1 MLDMMSKDK
10 FSALINGGDSIIK
23 IWLLMPVLLLI
34 FNLAAGFNGL
44 YGQDSFEYLRYSR
57 ALHNY
62 ISEGISPGAFLWPVL
77 YPLTGALIS
86 FFLPDILSLQIVSI
100 VSYGLTIFYL
110 DKILSYLFPDA
121 KRELKLYLFLFF
133 SLSPFVL
140 RDASVVMSDSLAM
153 FLLTAFLYHYL
164 LFREKGLNLDFILL
178 VFFAFAAINTRY
190 ASVVVVAIP
199 GIEALYYFIRK
210 FSPGF
215 FFLALLAASIT
226 FLPDVILEMKG
237 THRFAILIFL
247 QNWSA
252 DNFFHR
258 SFFSMDGNFFYTFP
272 NISFVFSHLI
282 NPGYIFPGLFFLFFI
297 RRQTFS
303 KPFILSIILIFSL
316 YALFLAGFPAQ
327 NSRLLLL
334 TFPCVLIL
342 YSEPFLRYWERFHD
356 SYSFVL
362 KKFNTELIKKR
373 MHILLIGSII
383 LIQLALFYR
392 AIVPA
397 YADSQITREIAYSL
411 KAYPERTIYTFNIDM
426 GLKAYDVK
434 NDIVNMWIE
443 RIDNFKPGSLLLF
456 NYVNSYRQW
465 KGQNPIINW
474 EKVNKEHEVLLIEK
488 FPDNWNLYEIR
499 N

>member
-1 MLDMMSKDK
+1 MKTIASFL
-10 FSALINGGDSIIK
+10 NK
-23 IWLLMPVLLLI
+23 IPKIQVWLLMPVLLLI
-34 FNLAAGFNGL
+34 FNLIAGFNGL

-57 ALHNY
+57 ALHSY
-62 ISEGISPGAFLWPVL
+62 ITEGISPGAFLWPVL
-77 YPLTGALIS
+77 YPLTGALFS

-110 DKILSYLFPDA
+110 NKTLLYLFPDR
-121 KRELKLYLFLFF
+121 KREMTQYVLLFF

-153 FLLTAFLYHYL
+153 FLLTAFLYYYL
-164 LFREKGLNLDFILL
+164 LFREKGLNRDFIRL

-190 ASVVVVAIP
+190 AAVVVVAIP

-210 FSPGF
+210 FSPGY
-215 FFLALLAASIT
+215 FFLALLAASVT
-226 FLPDVILEMKG
+226 FLPDVILEISG
-237 THRFAILIFL
+237 TPRFAILIFI

-252 DNFFHR
+252 ENYFHR
-258 SFFSMDGNFFYTFP
+258 SFFSADGNFFYTFP

-282 NPGYIFPGLFFLFFI
+282 NPGYIFPGLFLLFFI
-297 RRQTFS
+297 RRKTFS

-334 TFPCVLIL
+334 TFPCVILL
-342 YSEPFLRYWERFHD
+342 YSEPFLRFRKRIADFLNFD
-356 SYSFVL
+356 L
-362 KKFNTELIKKR
+362 KRYNQDLTKKR
-373 MHILLIGSII
+373 LKFLLIGGAI
-383 LIQLALFYR
+383 LVQMALFCR
-392 AIVPA
+392 AIIPA
-397 YADSQITREIAYSL
+397 YTDGQITREIAYRL
-411 KAYPERTIYTFNIDM
+411 KAYPDRTIYTFNIDM
-426 GLKAYDVK
+426 GLKEYDVK
-434 NDIVNMWIE
+434 NDIINIWVE
-443 RIDNFKPGSLLLF
+443 RISTFKPGSLVLF

-465 KGQNPIINW
+465 KGKNPIINW

-488 FPDNWNLYEIR
+488 LPDNWNLYEIR

>member
-1 MLDMMSKDK
+1 MKTIASFLRK
-10 FSALINGGDSIIK
+10 LPQIQ

-34 FNLAAGFNGL
+34 FNLVAGFNGL

-57 ALHNY
+57 ALHKY
-62 ISEGISPGAFLWPVL
+62 ISDGILPGACLWPLL
-77 YPLTGALIS
+77 YPLTSALIS
-86 FFLPDILSLQIVSI
+86 FIFPDILSLQIVSI
-100 VSYGLTIFYL
+100 VSYGLTMFYL
-110 DKILSYLFPDA
+110 DKILSYLFPDG
-121 KRELKLYLFLFF
+121 KRELTWYLFLFF
-133 SLSPFVL
+133 SLSPFAL
-140 RDASVVMSDSLAM
+140 RNASVVMSDSLSM
-153 FLLTAFLYHYL
+153 FLLTAFLYHCL
-164 LFREKGLNLDFILL
+164 LFREKGLNRDFIKL

-210 FSPGF
+210 FNPASF
-215 FFLALLAASIT
+215 LLALLAAFIT
-226 FLPDVILEMKG
+226 FLPDIILEING
-237 THRFAILIFL
+237 IPRFGVLIFI

-252 DNFFHR
+252 ENFFHR
-258 SFFSMDGNFFYTFP
+258 SFSSRDGNFFYNFP

-282 NPGYIFPGLFFLFFI
+282 NPGYIFTGLFFLFFI
-297 RRQTFS
+297 RRKTFS
-303 KPFILSIILIFSL
+303 RPFILSIIMIFFL

-342 YSEPFLRYWERFHD
+342 YSEPFLRFWKRLNDLH
-356 SYSFVL
+356 SFVL
-362 KKFNTELIKKR
+362 KKYNFELTKKR
-373 MHILLIGSII
+373 MYIPLIGSIM
-383 LIQLALFYR
+383 LVQLALFYR
-392 AIVPA
+392 AIIPS
-397 YADSQITREIAYSL
+397 YSDSQITREIANRL

-434 NDIVNMWIE
+434 NDIVNMWTE

-465 KGQNPIINW
+465 KGRNPIINW
-474 EKVNKEHEVLLIEK
+474 DKVNKEHEVFLIEK